1 MHKNV
6 NFSDLMANAIEVFP
20 RKTEDFME
28 DHLKLIRT
36 TMQRSIFIMHDL
48 MIHVMASNKTLL
60 MHKYKIC
67 ANYVH

>member
-6 NFSDLMANAIEVFP
+6 NFRDLMANAIEVFP

-48 MIHVMASNKTLL
+48 MIHVMASP
-60 MHKYKIC
+60 C
-67 ANYVH
+67 